1 MPTIIFT
8 EENCSRE
15 NLFPFTLTR
24 HIADIRIGA
33 LTIRE
38 KWERMLNMPSADLWQ
53 GNYLDNEF
61 SVKVGKQLA
70 EGSYLLVSANVLPD
84 VTIIRNVRE
93 LKKGEALQ
101 DVAGNLIA
109 AKFSEKNIGRKGQP
123 VFNNTFTLVA
133 EVTRLQYPWQIFQL
147 NDWAIRQDFAL
158 LTAGRRSKAI
168 DATNRVTNK
177 KNIFIEPGATISHSI
192 INAETGPVYIGKNA
206 IVQEGCMIR
215 GPFVLG
221 EGSLL
226 KMGAKMYGATT
237 LGPYC
242 MGGGEIKNSILM
254 GYSNKGHDGYLGDS
268 VIGEWCNLGAGTS
281 VSNIKNTG
289 GEIVFDNG
297 TGKKL
302 PAAGN
307 KGGLLM
313 GDHSKTA
320 INTAFNTGTVV
331 GVCCNIFGVE
341 AVPKYRGNFSW
352 GASGTT
358 KYELVKAV
366 RDIDNWK
373 KLKGYTVTE
382 ADKKILKHIFEQ
394 Y

>member
-24 HIADIRIGA
+24 HIPDIRIGA

-38 KWERMLNMPSADLWQ
+38 KWERMLKMSSANLWQ
-53 GNYLDNEF
+53 NNYLDNEL
-61 SVKVGKQLA
+61 SVKTGKQLA
-70 EGSYLLVSANVLPD
+70 GSSYIFISANVLPD
-84 VTIIRNVRE
+84 AAIIRQVKK
-93 LKKGEALQ
+93 LKEGEMLV
-101 DVAGNLIA
+101 DTAGIMVA
-109 AKFSEKNIGRKGQP
+109 AKFSENNIGRNGKP
-123 VFNNTFTLVA
+123 VFNKKIPVSG
-133 EVTRLQYPWQIFQL
+133 EVKRLQYPWQIFQL
-147 NDWAIRQDFAL
+147 NDWAIRQDFTL
-158 LTAGRRSKAI
+158 LTAGRKSKAI
-168 DATNRVTNK
+168 DATNRVSNK
-177 KNIFIEPGATISHSI
+177 RNIFIESGATISHSI

-206 IVQEGCMIR
+206 VVQEGCMIR

-221 EGSLL
+221 EGALL

-268 VIGEWCNLGAGTS
+268 VIGEWCNIGAGTS
-281 VSNIKNTG
+281 ISNIKNTC

-331 GVCCNIFGVE
+331 GVCCNIFGAA
-341 AVPKYRGNFSW
+341 AVPKYTGNFCW
-352 GASGTT
+352 GAAGKV

-366 RDIDNWK
+366 KDIDNWK
-373 KLKGYTVTE
+373 KLKGFTVTQ

-394 Y
+394 H

>member
-1 MPTIIFT
+1 
-8 EENCSRE
+8 
-15 NLFPFTLTR
+15 
-24 HIADIRIGA
+24 
-33 LTIRE
+33 
-38 KWERMLNMPSADLWQ
+38 
-53 GNYLDNEF
+53 
-61 SVKVGKQLA
+61 
-70 EGSYLLVSANVLPD
+70 
-84 VTIIRNVRE
+84 
-93 LKKGEALQ
+93 
-101 DVAGNLIA
+101 
-109 AKFSEKNIGRKGQP
+109 
-123 VFNNTFTLVA
+123 LVA

-158 LTAGRRSKAI
+158 ITAGRKSNTI
-168 DATNRVTNK
+168 DATNRIINK
-177 KNIFIEPGATISHSI
+177 KNVFVERGAKISHSF

-206 IVQEGCMIR
+206 TVQEGCMIR

-226 KMGAKMYGATT
+226 KMGAKIYGATT

-281 VSNIKNTG
+281 NSNIKNTC
-289 GEIVFDNG
+289 GEIVYDNG

-313 GDHSKTA
+313 GDHSKAA

-331 GVCCNIFGVE
+331 GVCCNIFGAE
-341 AVPKYRGNFSW
+341 AVPKYTGNFCW
-352 GASGTT
+352 GAAGKT
-358 KYELVKAV
+358 KYELAKAV

-373 KLKGYTVTE
+373 KLKGFTVTD
-382 ADKKILKHIFEQ
+382 ADKKLLKHIFEQ
-394 Y
+394 H